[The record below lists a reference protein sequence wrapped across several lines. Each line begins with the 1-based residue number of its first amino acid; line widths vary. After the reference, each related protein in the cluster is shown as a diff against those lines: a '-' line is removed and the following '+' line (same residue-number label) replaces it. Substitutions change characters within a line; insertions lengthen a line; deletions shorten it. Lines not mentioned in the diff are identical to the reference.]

1 MKKGLLYINIAF
13 FLLGSMPSVFAQ
25 ENSNF
30 DSEFSAIDKELT
42 NWDAV
47 RGKWLGSSL
56 KAMSVNQP
64 IPDRT
69 FPEDFSP
76 AEMMRLVPANT
87 MNNVRLISQTQSQ
100 NSRDLLVRERW
111 SKIYNYT
118 NRPTC
123 KLVMGRTYGDPHL
136 KSFDGASYSF
146 QTVGEFV
153 LTSANNGQFEVQV
166 RQEPQRDDF
175 SLNTGVAMK
184 VGGDRLGI
192 YARDNNDAFNSSVML
207 NGMPLEIGS
216 RTYYLPHG
224 GTIRNSGRNYLVTWP
239 SGETVSVDMSRT
251 GGMPFMNLAVQVYP
265 CASTNYSG
273 LMGNAN
279 GDRRDDFDTDRTNS
293 RGSVFASGSMSD
305 NFEKERLAFLA
316 KDFANA
322 HRISSQR
329 SLFDYSIG
337 QNTVTFTDYSY
348 PRVHRTL
355 NDIPSKR
362 RTDARNICA
371 ASGLTGNDLDAC
383 IYDQAFLNIEPIR
396 PPVIIDRTDRV
407 ILGRVDR
414 ETPNINPT
422 RETPK
427 TNNSD
432 TREVP
437 NGSSISR
444 PLKEDSRVD
453 ERIGNDVKIES
464 GEAKWDSREVE
475 ERTTV
480 NTSNE
485 SVVRPVGNSTSKEE
499 RVEKVSSSESNPN
512 TVTSPERTEP
522 TPQTKVVKTN
532 PRVVSPKEVPKPIKV
547 VKPKTRT
554 PTKIPTSIPVPKKTV
569 PSPSRIGG

>member
-1 MKKGLLYINIAF
+1 M
-13 FLLGSMPSVFAQ
+13 GSMSFFSAQ

-30 DSEFSAIDKELT
+30 DSEFNAIDQELI

-56 KAMSVNQP
+56 KAMSANQP

-87 MNNVRLISQTQSQ
+87 MNNVRVISQTQSQ
-100 NSRDLLVRERW
+100 NSRDLLARERW

-136 KSFDGASYSF
+136 KSFDGATYSF

-175 SLNTGVAMK
+175 SLNTAVAMK

-192 YARDNNDAFNSSVML
+192 YAQDNNDAFHSSVML
-207 NGMPLEIGS
+207 NGMSLEIGS

-224 GTIRNSGRNYLVTWP
+224 GTIRNSGKNYLVTWP

-251 GGMPFMNLAVQVYP
+251 GGMPFMNIAVQVYP

-293 RGSVFASGSMSD
+293 MGSVFASGSMSD

-322 HRISSQR
+322 HRISLQT
-329 SLFDYSIG
+329 SLFDYSFG
-337 QNTVTFTDYSY
+337 QNTMTFTDYSY

-355 NDIPSKR
+355 NDIPNNR

-407 ILGRVDR
+407 ILGRVDQ
-414 ETPNINPT
+414 ETPNVNST
-422 RETPK
+422 RDLPIM
-427 TNNSD
+427 NDS
-432 TREVP
+432 REVP
-437 NGSSISR
+437 NGSSITR
-444 PLKEDSRVD
+444 PLKEDSRID
-453 ERIGNDVKIES
+453 ERIGNDTKSAPVES
-464 GEAKWDSREVE
+464 KWDSRQIK
-475 ERTTV
+475 ERETG
-480 NTSNE
+480 NTNNE
-485 SVVRPVGNSTSKEE
+485 SVPRPAGSEVKVG
-499 RVEKVSSSESNPN
+499 SSESKSTPV
-512 TVTSPERTEP
+512 VTPERTAP
-522 TPQTKVVKTN
+522 NSQ
-532 PRVVSPKEVPKPIKV
+532 IKV
-547 VKPKTRT
+547 VKPKPRVVPPKALPKPTREVKLKT
-554 PTKIPTSIPVPKKTV
+554 PTSLPVPKKSV
-569 PSPSRIGG
+569 PNPGRSGG